1 MKSLFSAVKLVL
13 VAFSDHS
20 MFTFETNYQLL
31 VQIRKAQTCAL
42 C

>member
-20 MFTFETNYQLL
+20 ITFETNYQLL